1 MYAYVCLRVRV
12 RVYLLVCVSLSV
24 AVSPCV
30 LELDFELAK
39 ESEIFL
45 VITAY
50 FFLFPTTDFTRVS
63 DCRRDAANTRN
74 FRVNEKS
81 EKNPFRSEC
90 VSNHPRDNFWP
101 TLSKAK

>member
-1 MYAYVCLRVRV
+1 MYPCVCLRVRV

-30 LELDFELAK
+30 LELDFELAM

-45 VITAY
+45 VITTY

-63 DCRRDAANTRN
+63 DCRCDAANTRN

-81 EKNPFRSEC
+81 EKIHLDRNVFQITRGTTFG
-90 VSNHPRDNFWP
+90 R
-101 TLSKAK
+101 L

>member
-1 MYAYVCLRVRV
+1 MVRVFESSSRVCAFCVCIRMYPCVCLRVRV

-30 LELDFELAK
+30 LELDFELAM

-50 FFLFPTTDFTRVS
+50 FFSISHNRFYARVRLSLRRSKHSKFPS
-63 DCRRDAANTRN
+63 Q
-74 FRVNEKS
+74 
-81 EKNPFRSEC
+81 
-90 VSNHPRDNFWP
+90 
-101 TLSKAK
+101 